1 MNLEPLSSALATKVG
16 VRIAGRYL
24 VEEELG
30 AGGMGVVSRVRDEST
45 DQTLA
50 LKQIHANAGR
60 TEAALFRREYH
71 TLVLLKHPRI
81 VAVHDYGI
89 DGGRPYYTMELLD
102 GADLRALAPLDYRAA
117 CRHLRDVASA
127 LALLSAHRL
136 VHRDLTARNVR
147 VTSDGRCKLID
158 FGALSPFGTAT
169 NVVGTPPY
177 VPPESLRGW
186 PLDQHADLF
195 ALGALA
201 YFLLT
206 RTHAFPARQMSELSA
221 MWSRRPERPSAVV
234 ARLIDGGAPLT
245 PVPKALDEL
254 VLSLLS
260 VDRAARPQSAAEAIE
275 RFTRTGELLPE
286 PRALAAES
294 FLLSAAFVGRSD
306 EAERAKALI
315 ASAVAGA
322 GGALCIRHA
331 PGAGGTR
338 LLTELSLEAR
348 LAGATVLHVD
358 SELHRGPHATAR
370 ALTEKLV
377 TALPVEAKA
386 AAPADLDALGWH
398 RAGHTERPSNRFS
411 KEDPTS
417 APLATRLR
425 LQDALECW
433 FSGVARSCPLA
444 ILIDNAHELDEGTAA
459 LLFVLSGGA
468 KKHPIAVI
476 ATLRNGERI
485 TAPAAFQRFERSAN
499 VLELSGLSVADTQ
512 GLVESLFGNVP
523 NSDRLAHWL
532 HRLSNGNP
540 LQLMELAQYLVDTGL
555 ARYMDGTWVLPL
567 EPPANVPSRI
577 EEAEDRRLGELGSD
591 ALRLAKGLALQRGA
605 LSLDLCVALSEAEGL
620 DAFRALDELTSKGT
634 LVGHGG
640 GYYFAHKSARERL
653 TARLPPEE
661 QRRLHFVLGEYLL
674 NVSSPADA
682 TTSLDAGWH
691 LLSGGDERRG
701 SEILARVGVGLFE
714 VDELPDAIP
723 ALEAAVAVYR
733 RQNRPRHEL
742 RGLVHP
748 LAFAGYYVERR
759 LADEYGDLAIA
770 ILAEETGIALTARL
784 SPYIGK
790 YLSLLV
796 GLVYAIVLHFF
807 NGRGGLRGLNN
818 HVSFMGGLTT
828 SLTATSVI
836 CLDAEEA
843 ARRAVHFEP
852 FEPLGQRHAG
862 AFLSAMSKAVVG
874 VARDRSWETI
884 ARLRELLRRFDTPRA
899 VLGFPAQMKPVTR
912 GGLLYGL
919 GALEG
924 MMDAP
929 LALER
934 ANELESCGLRLYDML
949 ACQVRAN
956 YYANQ
961 GNQELAREYEKRVE
975 IHATRNGSTW
985 QAEVWAPS
993 SRMLACMRTHDVVGM
1008 KRTGEELERLSA
1020 EIPSLERYARAARA
1034 LLAMLRGDHATAIPL
1049 LERLH
1054 AEAEPRSYIGWMALA
1069 SMLARAYTL
1078 TGQPERAVAVSEPI
1092 VASLSDE
1099 DRLVVGLAL
1108 SAELELAV
1116 AEARLGRSQSAVSR
1130 LEHLLRLHEAQ
1141 NGAVT
1146 LGTLHAAWADVA
1158 MAMGDAVSARYH
1170 RARMDYWY
1178 HATNNPS
1185 LIAESE
1191 RVSAAFDAPGARP
1204 AMSGDDMTETVHESL
1219 NETATVVDMSLG
1231 DTAERD

>member
-1 MNLEPLSSALATKVG
+1 L
-16 VRIAGRYL
+16 
-24 VEEELG
+24 
-30 AGGMGVVSRVRDEST
+30 
-45 DQTLA
+45 
-50 LKQIHANAGR
+50 
-60 TEAALFRREYH
+60 
-71 TLVLLKHPRI
+71 
-81 VAVHDYGI
+81 
-89 DGGRPYYTMELLD
+89 
-102 GADLRALAPLDYRAA
+102 
-117 CRHLRDVASA
+117 
-127 LALLSAHRL
+127 
-136 VHRDLTARNVR
+136 
-147 VTSDGRCKLID
+147 
-158 FGALSPFGTAT
+158 
-169 NVVGTPPY
+169 
-177 VPPESLRGW
+177 

-206 RTHAFPARQMSELSA
+206 RTHAFPARQLNELST
-221 MWSRRPERPSAVV
+221 MWARRPERPSAVV
-234 ARLIDGGAPLT
+234 SRLIDGGAPLT
-245 PVPKALDEL
+245 PVPKALDDL

-260 VDRAARPQSAAEAIE
+260 IDRVARPQSAAEAIE
-275 RFTRTGELLPE
+275 RLTRVGELLPE

-294 FLLSAAFVGRSD
+294 FLLSAALVGRNG
-306 EAERAKALI
+306 EAERAKALFGSTI
-315 ASAVAGA
+315 AGA

-331 PGAGGTR
+331 AGAGGTR

-358 SELHRGPHATAR
+358 SELYRGPHATAR
-370 ALTEKLV
+370 ALTEKLL
-377 TALPVEAKA
+377 TALPLEARE

-398 RAGHTERPSNRFS
+398 RTGNSERPSNRFW

-417 APLATRLR
+417 APLAARLR
-425 LQDALECW
+425 LQEALERW
-433 FSGVARSCPLA
+433 FLGVARSCPLS
-444 ILIDNAHELDEGTAA
+444 ILIDNAHDLDEGTAA
-459 LLFVLSGGA
+459 LLSILASGA

-476 ATLRNGERI
+476 TTIRNGERI
-485 TAPAAFQRFERSAN
+485 AAPAALQRFERSAD
-499 VLELSGLSVADTQ
+499 VLDLSGLSVADTQ
-512 GLVESLFGNVP
+512 ALVESLFGSVP

-540 LQLMELAQYLVDTGL
+540 LQLMELSEYLVGAGL

-567 EPPANVPSRI
+567 ELPANVPSQV
-577 EEAEDRRLGELGSD
+577 EEAEALRLAELGPD
-591 ALRLAKGLALQRGA
+591 ALRLSKGLALQRGA
-605 LSLDLCVALSEAEGL
+605 LSLDLCVALSESERI

-640 GYYFAHKSARERL
+640 GYYFAHKSTRERL
-653 TARLPPEE
+653 TARIPKEE
-661 QRRLHFVLGEYLL
+661 KQRLHRVLGEYLL
-674 NVSSPADA
+674 KVSSRTDA
-682 TTSLDAGWH
+682 TTTLDAGWH

-733 RQNRPRHEL
+733 KQNRPRHEL

-759 LADEYGDLAIA
+759 LADEYGDLAIQ
-770 ILAEETGIALTARL
+770 ILAEETGIALTAKL
-784 SPYIGK
+784 SRYIGK

-796 GLVYAIVLHFF
+796 GLIYAIVLHFF
-807 NGRGGLRGLNN
+807 SGRGGVRGLNT

-828 SLTATSVI
+828 SLTAASVI

-852 FEPLGQRHAG
+852 FEPLGQRHPG
-862 AFLSAMSKAVVG
+862 AFLSAMSKAIVG
-874 VARDRSWETI
+874 IARDHHWETI
-884 ARLRELLRRFDTPRA
+884 TQMRELLRRFDTPGS
-899 VLGFPAQMKPVTR
+899 VLGFPAPMKPVTR

-993 SRMLACMRTHDVVGM
+993 SRMLACARTRDVVGM
-1008 KRTGEELERLSA
+1008 KRAGEELERLSE
-1020 EIPSLERYARAARA
+1020 EIPSLERYARAARG

-1054 AEAEPRSYIGWMALA
+1054 TEADPRSFIGWMELSA
-1069 SMLARAYTL
+1069 SLARAYTA
-1078 TGQPERAVAVSEPI
+1078 TGQPERAVAVCEPI

-1099 DRLVVGLAL
+1099 DRLVVSLTLAV
-1108 SAELELAV
+1108 ELELAV
-1116 AEARLGRSQSAVSR
+1116 AEARVGRSQNAVDR
-1130 LEHLLRLHEAQ
+1130 LGRLLRLHEAQ
-1141 NGAVT
+1141 NGAIT
-1146 LGTLHAAWADVA
+1146 LGAIHAAWADVA
-1158 MAMGDAVSARYH
+1158 MTSGDALGARYH
-1170 RARMDYWY
+1170 RTRMDYWY
-1178 HATNNPS
+1178 RATNNPS
-1185 LIAESE
+1185 LIAESD
-1191 RVSAAFDAPGARP
+1191 RLCAAFEAPAARP
-1204 AMSGDDMTETVHESL
+1204 ATSGDDQTATVHESA
-1219 NETATVVDMSLG
+1219 NETATVVDTPLG
-1231 DTAERD
+1231 DTVE

>member
-1 MNLEPLSSALATKVG
+1 MNLEPPPSPSPTKVG
-16 VRIAGRYL
+16 MRIAGRYV
-24 VEEELG
+24 VEAELG
-30 AGGMGVVSRVRDEST
+30 TGGMGVVSRVRDEST
-45 DQTLA
+45 AQTLA

-60 TEAALFRREYH
+60 AESALFQREYH

-102 GADLRALAPLDYRAA
+102 GDDLRALAPLDYHTA

-127 LALLSAHRL
+127 LALLAAHRL

-169 NVVGTPPY
+169 TVVGTPPY
-177 VPPESLRGW
+177 VPPESLRGL
-186 PLDQHADLF
+186 PMDQHADLF

-206 RTHAFPARQMSELSA
+206 RTHAFPARHLSELSS

-245 PVPKALDEL
+245 PVPAALDDL

-260 VDRAARPQSAAEAIE
+260 TDRAARPQSPAEAIE
-275 RFTRTGELLPE
+275 RLTRAGQLLPE

-294 FLLSAAFVGRSD
+294 FLLSAALVGRTE

-315 ASAVAGA
+315 DSAVAGA

-377 TALPVEAKA
+377 KVLPIEAKE

-398 RAGHTERPSNRFS
+398 RGRNTERPSNRS
-411 KEDPTS
+411 WKEDPMS

-425 LQDALECW
+425 LQEALEHW
-433 FSGVARSCPLA
+433 FIDVAHSCPLS

-459 LLFVLSGGA
+459 LLSILSSGA

-476 ATLRNGERI
+476 ATLRNGEQI
-485 TAPAAFQRFERSAN
+485 TAPAALQRFERSAETI
-499 VLELSGLSVADTQ
+499 ELSGLSVADTQ
-512 GLVESLFGNVP
+512 ALVESLFGSVP

-532 HRLSNGNP
+532 HRLSNGNA
-540 LQLMELAQYLVDTGL
+540 LQLMELAQYLVDSGL
-555 ARYMDGTWVLPL
+555 ARYADGTWVLPL
-567 EPPANVPSRI
+567 EPPTNVPSQI
-577 EEAEDRRLGELGSD
+577 EEAEDRRLSELGTD

-605 LSLDLCVALSEAEGL
+605 LPLDLCVALSETEGI

-634 LVGHGG
+634 LIGHGG
-640 GYYFAHKSARERL
+640 GYYFAHKSTRERL
-653 TARLPPEE
+653 TAQLPPEE
-661 QRRLHFVLGEYLL
+661 RQRLHFVLGEYLL
-674 NVSSPADA
+674 EVSSPTDA
-682 TTSLDAGWH
+682 TTTLDAGWH

-723 ALEAAVAVYR
+723 ALEAAVTVYLKQKR
-733 RQNRPRHEL
+733 NRHEL
-742 RGLVHP
+742 VGLVHA

-759 LADEYGDLAIA
+759 LADEYGDLAIRV
-770 ILAEETGIALTARL
+770 LAEETGIALTARL
-784 SPYIGK
+784 SRYIGR

-796 GLVYAIVLHFF
+796 GLVYAVVLHFF
-807 NGRGGLRGLNN
+807 GGRGGLRGLNN

-852 FEPLGQRHAG
+852 FEPLGLRHAG
-862 AFLSAMSKAVVG
+862 AFLSAMSKAIVG
-874 VARDRSWETI
+874 IARDRHWETI
-884 ARLRELLRRFDTPRA
+884 TRMRELLRRFDTPGA
-899 VLGFPAQMKPVTR
+899 VRGFPERMKPVTR

-934 ANELESCGLRLYDML
+934 ASELESCGLRLYDML

-956 YYANQ
+956 YYACQ
-961 GNQELAREYEKRVE
+961 GNQDLAREYEKRVE
-975 IHATRNGSTW
+975 VHATRNGSTW

-993 SRMLACMRTHDVVGM
+993 SRMLASMRTHDILGI
-1008 KRTGEELERLSA
+1008 KRAREELERLSA
-1020 EIPSLERYARAARA
+1020 EIPSLERYARCARA
-1034 LLAMLRGDHATAIPL
+1034 QLALLQGDHATAIPL
-1049 LERLH
+1049 LEQLH
-1054 AEAEPRSYIGWMALA
+1054 SEADPRSYIGWTDLSAT
-1069 SMLARAYTL
+1069 LARAYTA
-1078 TGQPERAVAVSEPI
+1078 TGRPERAVAICEPI
-1092 VASLSDE
+1092 VASLSTE
-1099 DRLVVGLAL
+1099 DRLVVCLTL
-1108 SAELELAV
+1108 NVELELAV
-1116 AEARLGRSQSAVSR
+1116 AEARLGQSDTAENR
-1130 LEHLLRLHEAQ
+1130 LKHLLRIHEPQ
-1141 NGAVT
+1141 GGAVT
-1146 LGTLHAAWADVA
+1146 LGSIHAAWAEVA
-1158 MAMGDAVSARYH
+1158 LSTGDHVSARFH
-1170 RARMDYWY
+1170 RTRMEYWY
-1178 HATNNPS
+1178 RATNHPS
-1185 LIAESE
+1185 LIAEAERLAATFEPTERIVTGTTAGEEPATVRESE
-1191 RVSAAFDAPGARP
+1191 VAIATEIDAP
-1204 AMSGDDMTETVHESL
+1204 
-1219 NETATVVDMSLG
+1219 LG
-1231 DTAERD
+1231 DTVE